1 VTLQRPEET
10 AAAEAAITDAA
21 AEAEANEPGQQ
32 AQAPLQPIY
41 ALYPVEWRG
50 DRQTVADEP
59 AAEVEPLS
67 IHDVWR
73 VVNLMARMA
82 RDAAPDKAA
91 HDRQVALRSDLL
103 LYGNC
108 YVDALTGERVPPE
121 DVIVRLVGGAPY
133 DAVDQTG
140 REVLDASALAGAT
153 THVNAQADV
162 DAQWEYIK
170 QTRLEPALAE
180 ITRDLQAD
188 GVLANDVHL
197 TLETE
202 PVLSPR

>member
-1 VTLQRPEET
+1 LSPRGAVVTLQRPEET

-82 RDAAPDKAA
+82 RDAAPERPRTTDRWRSAA
-91 HDRQVALRSDLL
+91 T
-103 LYGNC
+103 C
-108 YVDALTGERVPPE
+108 CCT
-121 DVIVRLVGGAPY
+121 
-133 DAVDQTG
+133 
-140 REVLDASALAGAT
+140 AT
-153 THVNAQADV
+153 ATS
-162 DAQWEYIK
+162 
-170 QTRLEPALAE
+170 TP
-180 ITRDLQAD
+180 
-188 GVLANDVHL
+188 
-197 TLETE
+197 
-202 PVLSPR
+202 

>member
-10 AAAEAAITDAA
+10 AAAEAAINDAA
-21 AEAEANEPGQQ
+21 AEAEANEPGHKPPAPQQ
-32 AQAPLQPIY
+32 PMY

-50 DRQTVADEP
+50 AQQAVAED
-59 AAEVEPLS
+59 AVAEVEPLS
-67 IHDVWR
+67 VRDVWR

-121 DVIVRLVGGAPY
+121 DVIVRLVDGVPF
-133 DAVDQTG
+133 DAVDQRG
-140 REVLDASALAGAT
+140 REVLDASVAAGAM
-153 THVNAQADV
+153 THESARADV
-162 DAQWEYIK
+162 DAQWEHLK

-188 GVLANDVHL
+188 GVLADGESL
-197 TLETE
+197 TLDTE
-202 PVLSPR
+202 PILSRR